1 LECYDSRTLGAR
13 EVNGCE
19 VRVLSRVDSCPLS
32 FHRERKKKK
41 RSDKMMTKMKKKMM
55 NMKAYQKM
63 VEGVSVKR
71 SKLPRIVEKRLGDF
85 LATGLL
91 EQTRRGYYK
100 RVRQDPAWVEA
111 AKVVVT
117 AEDVETAA
125 LDELVREEYDRKELV
140 EPVAAEPTQTIWD
153 EARLQTGQKAVNIV
167 QIVDGL
173 LSGELGL
180 AALNELKGEAIG
192 ILGDLGLIQPAQE
205 GE

>member
-1 LECYDSRTLGAR
+1 MGAKCAYCL
-13 EVNGCE
+13 VLIH
-19 VRVLSRVDSCPLS
+19 VLSRSTGN
-32 FHRERKKKK
+32 EKKEK
-41 RSDKMMTKMKKKMM
+41 RSDKMMTKMKEKMM

-63 VEGVSVKR
+63 VEGKSVKR
-71 SKLPRIVEKRLGDF
+71 SELPRIVEKRLDDF
-85 LATGLL
+85 LATGLV

-100 RVRQDPAWVEA
+100 KVRQDPAWVEA
-111 AKVVVT
+111 AKTVVT
-117 AEDVETAA
+117 PEDIE
-125 LDELVREEYDRKELV
+125 DEALVREEYDRKELV

-192 ILGDLGLIQPAQE
+192 ILGDLGLIQPVQE

>member
-1 LECYDSRTLGAR
+1 
-13 EVNGCE
+13 
-19 VRVLSRVDSCPLS
+19 
-32 FHRERKKKK
+32 
-41 RSDKMMTKMKKKMM
+41 MMTKMKKKMM

-192 ILGDLGLIQPAQE
+192 ILGDLGLIQPVQE

>member
-1 LECYDSRTLGAR
+1 MECYDSRTLGAR

-32 FHRERKKKK
+32 FHRERKKEK
-41 RSDKMMTKMKKKMM
+41 RSDKMMRKMKEKMM

-63 VEGVSVKR
+63 VEGKSVKR
-71 SKLPRIVEKRLGDF
+71 SELPRIVEKRLDGF
-85 LATGLL
+85 LATGLV

-100 RVRQDPAWVEA
+100 KVRQDPAWVEA
-111 AKVVVT
+111 AKTVVT
-117 AEDVETAA
+117 PEDIE
-125 LDELVREEYDRKELV
+125 DEALVREEYDRKELV

>member
-1 LECYDSRTLGAR
+1 ME
-13 EVNGCE
+13 
-19 VRVLSRVDSCPLS
+19 
-32 FHRERKKKK
+32 KKKE
-41 RSDKMMTKMKKKMM
+41 KMM
-55 NMKAYQKM
+55 NMRAYQKM

-71 SKLPRIVEKRLGDF
+71 SELPRVVERKLNDF
-85 LATGLL
+85 LMAGLL
-91 EQTRRGYYK
+91 VQTRRGYYK
-100 RVRQDPAWVEA
+100 KVEQEPAWVES
-111 AKVVVT
+111 AKIVVT
-117 AEDVETAA
+117 PEDVEDEA
-125 LDELVREEYDRKELV
+125 LRELVNEESV

-192 ILGDLGLIQPAQE
+192 ILGDLGLIQPSQE